1 MAHHRARLS
10 LIASG
15 CALLLSIGVS
25 AQAAGTTTLTMQ
37 QVQGKNLL
45 WLNGTMTS
53 CPSGMK
59 LVSVMTP
66 TGPRPACIALTT
78 TTTTPQ

>member
-1 MAHHRARLS
+1 
-10 LIASG
+10 
-15 CALLLSIGVS
+15 
-25 AQAAGTTTLTMQ
+25 
-37 QVQGKNLL
+37 
-45 WLNGTMTS
+45 
-53 CPSGMK
+53 MK